1 MKYTV
6 KADDFEYTFYALKKE
21 EAVGK
26 FIKAVDLTW
35 NDNAGLHIGNL
46 QQLMNNVP
54 TTTGIVSSSPIS
66 GFTLTGTGIG
76 IGTALNTTMQDTP

>member
-35 NDNAGLHIGNL
+35 NDNAGLHIGSI
-46 QQLMNNVP
+46 QQLMNNSP
-54 TTTGIVSSSPIS
+54 TTGIVSTSPIS
-66 GFTLTGTGIG
+66 GYTLTGTGIG
-76 IGTALNTTMQDTP
+76 IGTTGNTLQDTP

>member
-6 KADDFEYTFYALKKE
+6 KADDFEYTFYASKKE

-35 NDNAGLHIGNL
+35 NDNAGLHITNI
-46 QQLMNNVP
+46 QQLMNNIP
-54 TTTGIVSSSPIS
+54 TTTGIVSSNPTS
-66 GFTLTGTGIG
+66 GYTLTGTGIG
-76 IGTALNTTMQDTP
+76 IGTAMNTTMQDTP

>member
-21 EAVGK
+21 EAVSK

-35 NDNAGLHIGNL
+35 NDNAGLQINNL
-46 QQLMNNVP
+46 QQLMSTTVP
-54 TTTGIVSSSPIS
+54 STTGIVSSNPL
-66 GFTLTGTGIG
+66 GNYTLLGTNIG
-76 IGTALNTTMQDTP
+76 VTMQDTP